1 VRHLSEGLRALGYA
15 STVARYTYGDS
26 ELAADRLAI
35 VAELFGPASET
46 FLRSAVPSPPA
57 LAVDLGCGPGHTTRL
72 VHGVTGAHR
81 TVGLDRSPAFVATAS
96 TSRDATG
103 ISFLVHDATTL
114 PLPVESP
121 DLIYARLLLAHLPHH
136 GSIVQRWCAAA
147 ARGGRVLLDEVEAV
161 DTDDPLFRTYLD
173 EVAIPV
179 VTSQGGRLIVGPALH
194 EMADPDAAFR
204 VHDEVVTLRPP
215 AALTARMFSMNLD
228 VLADAGEIARRPD
241 LSDGLAA
248 FAADPSAP
256 PVVWH
261 MRQIAFER
269 RSTG

>member
-1 VRHLSEGLRALGYA
+1 M
-15 STVARYTYGDS
+15 ARYTYGDS
-26 ELAADRLAI
+26 ALAGDRLAV
-35 VAELFGPASET
+35 VAELFGPASEA
-46 FLRSAVPSPPA
+46 FLHRVAPSSPT

-72 VHGVTGAHR
+72 VHRVLEAAR
-81 TVGLDRSPAFVATAS
+81 TVGLDRSAAFVDAAAAS
-96 TSRDATG
+96 PTRG
-103 ISFLVHDATTL
+103 VSFIEHDATVL
-114 PLPVESP
+114 PWPIDRP
-121 DLIYARLLLAHLPHH
+121 DIAYARLLLAHLPDH
-136 GSIVQRWCAAA
+136 GAVVGAWCNALAA
-147 ARGGRVLLDEVEAV
+147 GGRLLLDEVEAV
-161 DTDDPLFRTYLD
+161 ETDEPVVRTYLD

-261 MRQIAFER
+261 MRQVAFER